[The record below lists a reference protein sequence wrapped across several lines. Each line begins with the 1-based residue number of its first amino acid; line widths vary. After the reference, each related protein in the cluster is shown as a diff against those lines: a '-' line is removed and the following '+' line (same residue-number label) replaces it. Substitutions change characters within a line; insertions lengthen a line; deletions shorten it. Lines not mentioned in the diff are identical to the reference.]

1 MGGHAMYEWVYI
13 AAVVAI
19 LIWVGA
25 SSWDVERII
34 EEVPADAE
42 TIKVVGQQWFW
53 SFEHADGTKEINE
66 LHVQKDKPYRFEI
79 TSLDVNHNFNVPDYV
94 ILMDAVPGRINTLW
108 NLFTE
113 PGEFLIQCREY
124 CGFSHYNMKAKL
136 FVEPAVTPVAA
147 ESPPTTTPITT
158 PNATVVPDQQQEQQQ
173 QQQAATQ
180 QQPST
185 NATSAAAGGGGG
197 EGNATSAAAGG
208 GEGNATSA
216 AAGGGGGVTLTILEG
231 SSIQG
236 TPDYDPDE
244 LTVKKG
250 ETILVDNVD
259 TMPHTVTNGESGS
272 DPTSGKLF
280 DTSIINGGDSAEL
293 DTSTIDAGAH
303 PYYCMVHPYMTGT
316 LTVE

>member
-19 LIWVGA
+19 LIFVGA
-25 SSWDVERII
+25 ASWDVERII
-34 EEVPADAE
+34 EEVPAEAE

-53 SFEHADGTKEINE
+53 SFEHADGTKEVNE

-79 TSLDVNHNFNVPDYV
+79 TSLDVNHAFNVPDWT
-94 ILMDAVPGRINTLW
+94 LMIDAVPGRINTLW
-108 NLFTE
+108 NMFTE
-113 PGEFLIQCREY
+113 DGEFLIQCREY

-147 ESPPTTTPITT
+147 ETPPT
-158 PNATVVPDQQQEQQQ
+158 NQQQ
-173 QQQAATQ
+173 QPATQ
-180 QQPST
+180 QQQPATQEQQPSA
-185 NATSAAAGGGGG
+185 NATTSAAAGNATTTQASA
-197 EGNATSAAAGG
+197 GNATSAA
-208 GEGNATSA
+208 T
-216 AAGGGGGVTLTILEG
+216 AGGGGGVTLTILEG

-236 TPDYDPDE
+236 NPDYDTYE

-250 ETILVDNVD
+250 DKITVNNVD

-272 DPTSGKLF
+272 DPNSGKLF
-280 DTSIINGGDSAEL
+280 DTSIINGGDSAEI
-293 DTSTIDAGAH
+293 DTSTVDAGAH
-303 PYYCMVHPYMTGT
+303 PFYCMVHPYMTGS

>member
-1 MGGHAMYEWVYI
+1 MGGHATYEWAYI
-13 AAVVAI
+13 AVVIAI

-34 EEVPADAE
+34 EEVPANAE

-66 LHVQKDKPYRFEI
+66 LHVQQDKPYRFEI

-147 ESPPTTTPITT
+147 ESPPTSTPITT
-158 PNATVVPDQQQEQQQ
+158 PNATVVPNE
-173 QQQAATQ
+173 QQAATQ
-180 QQPST
+180 QQPSA
-185 NATSAAAGGGGG
+185 NATSAAAGEG
-197 EGNATSAAAGG
+197 EGNATSTAAA
-208 GEGNATSA
+208 GEGNATSPA
-216 AAGGGGGVTLTILEG
+216 AGGGGVTLTILEG

-259 TMPHTVTNGESGS
+259 TMPHTVTNGKSGS
-272 DPTSGKLF
+272 DPTSGKIF
-280 DTSIINGGDSAEL
+280 DTSIINGGDSAEM
-293 DTSTIDAGAH
+293 DTSTIDAGTY
-303 PYYCMVHPYMTGT
+303 PYYCMVHPYMTGS

>member
-1 MGGHAMYEWVYI
+1 MASHAMYEWVYI
-13 AAVVAI
+13 GAVVAI

-34 EEVPADAE
+34 EEVPAEAE
-42 TIKVVGQQWFW
+42 TIKVIGQQWFW

-79 TSLDVNHNFNVPDYV
+79 TSMDVNHNFNVPDYV

-108 NLFTE
+108 NMFTE

-124 CGFSHYNMKAKL
+124 CGFSHYNMKEKL

-147 ESPPTTTPITT
+147 EPATTTTTTPITT
-158 PNATVVPDQQQEQQQ
+158 PNATVVPTQQGQQEQQ
-173 QQQAATQ
+173 
-180 QQPST
+180 PSA
-185 NATSAAAGGGGG
+185 NATSGAAGNATNEAAA
-197 EGNATSAAAGG
+197 GNATSAAA
-208 GEGNATSA
+208 
-216 AAGGGGGVTLTILEG
+216 GGGGVTLTILEG

-236 TPDYDPDE
+236 NPDYDPKE

-250 ETILVDNVD
+250 DKILVDNVD

-272 DPTSGKLF
+272 DPNSGKLF
-280 DTSIINGGDSAEL
+280 DTSIINGGDSAEI
-293 DTSTIDAGAH
+293 DTATVDAGTH

>member
-19 LIWVGA
+19 LIFVGA
-25 SSWDVERII
+25 ASWDVERII

-42 TIKVVGQQWFW
+42 TIKVIGQQWFW
-53 SFEHADGTKEINE
+53 SFEHADGTKEVNE
-66 LHVQKDKPYRFEI
+66 LHVQKGKPYRFEI
-79 TSLDVNHNFNVPDYV
+79 TSLDVNHNFNVPDWTL
-94 ILMDAVPGRINTLW
+94 LMDAVPGRINTLW
-108 NLFTE
+108 NMFTE
-113 PGEFLIQCREY
+113 EGEYLIQCREY

-147 ESPPTTTPITT
+147 ETPPTSTPITT
-158 PNATVVPDQQQEQQQ
+158 PNATVVPNQQQ
-173 QQQAATQ
+173 QQPATQ
-180 QQPST
+180 EQQPSANAT
-185 NATSAAAGGGGG
+185 TSAAAPGNATTTQASAANATSAAA
-197 EGNATSAAAGG
+197 
-208 GEGNATSA
+208 
-216 AAGGGGGVTLTILEG
+216 GGVTLTILEG

-236 TPDYDPDE
+236 SPDYDPKE

-250 ETILVDNVD
+250 DKILVDNVD

-272 DPTSGKLF
+272 DPNSGKLF

-293 DTSTIDAGAH
+293 DTSTIDAGTH

>member
-1 MGGHAMYEWVYI
+1 MGSHALYEWIYI
-13 AAVVAI
+13 GAVVAI

-34 EEVPADAE
+34 EEVPAEAE

-79 TSLDVNHNFNVPDYV
+79 TSIDVNHNFNVPDYV

-147 ESPPTTTPITT
+147 EPATTTTTTPITT
-158 PNATVVPDQQQEQQQ
+158 PNATVVPTQQGQQEQE
-173 QQQAATQ
+173 
-180 QQPST
+180 QQPSA
-185 NATSAAAGGGGG
+185 NATSGAAGNATNEAAA
-197 EGNATSAAAGG
+197 GNATSAAA
-208 GEGNATSA
+208 A
-216 AAGGGGGVTLTILEG
+216 AGGGGGGVTLTILEG

-236 TPDYDPDE
+236 NPDYDPKE

-250 ETILVDNVD
+250 DKILVDNVD

-272 DPTSGKLF
+272 DPNSGKLF
-280 DTSIINGGDSAEL
+280 DTSIINGGDSAEI
-293 DTSTIDAGAH
+293 DTATVDAGTH

>member
-1 MGGHAMYEWVYI
+1 MGSHALYEWIYI
-13 AAVVAI
+13 GAVVAI

-34 EEVPADAE
+34 EEVPAEAE

-79 TSLDVNHNFNVPDYV
+79 TSIDVNHNFNVPDYV

-108 NLFTE
+108 NMFTE

-147 ESPPTTTPITT
+147 EPATTTTTTTPITT
-158 PNATVVPDQQQEQQQ
+158 PNATVVPTQQGQQEQE
-173 QQQAATQ
+173 
-180 QQPST
+180 QQPLA
-185 NATSAAAGGGGG
+185 NATSGAAGNATNEAAA
-197 EGNATSAAAGG
+197 GNATSAAA
-208 GEGNATSA
+208 A
-216 AAGGGGGVTLTILEG
+216 AGGGGGGVTLTILEG

-236 TPDYDPDE
+236 NPDYDPKE

-250 ETILVDNVD
+250 DKILVDNVD

-272 DPTSGKLF
+272 DPNSGKLF
-280 DTSIINGGDSAEL
+280 DTSIINGGDSAEI
-293 DTSTIDAGAH
+293 DTATVDAGTH

>member
-1 MGGHAMYEWVYI
+1 MGSHALYEWIYI
-13 AAVVAI
+13 GAVVAI

-34 EEVPADAE
+34 EEVPAEAE

-79 TSLDVNHNFNVPDYV
+79 TSIDVNHNFNVPDYV

-147 ESPPTTTPITT
+147 EPATTTTTTPITT
-158 PNATVVPDQQQEQQQ
+158 PNATIVPTQQGQQEQQ
-173 QQQAATQ
+173 
-180 QQPST
+180 PSA
-185 NATSAAAGGGGG
+185 NATSGAAGNATNEAAA
-197 EGNATSAAAGG
+197 GNATSAA
-208 GEGNATSA
+208 A

-236 TPDYDPDE
+236 NPDYDPKE

-250 ETILVDNVD
+250 DKILVDNVD

-272 DPTSGKLF
+272 DPNSGKLF
-280 DTSIINGGDSAEL
+280 DTSIINGGDSAEI
-293 DTSTIDAGAH
+293 DTSTVDAGTH
-303 PYYCMVHPYMTGT
+303 PYYCMVHPYMTGS

>member
-1 MGGHAMYEWVYI
+1 MYEWVYI

-19 LIWVGA
+19 LIFVGA
-25 SSWDVERII
+25 ASWDVERII
-34 EEVPADAE
+34 EEVPAEAE
-42 TIKVVGQQWFW
+42 TIKVIGQQWFW

-66 LHVQKDKPYRFEI
+66 LHVQKGKPYRFEI
-79 TSLDVNHNFNVPDYV
+79 TSLDVNHNFNVPDWTL
-94 ILMDAVPGRINTLW
+94 LMDAVPGRINTLW

-113 PGEFLIQCREY
+113 EGEYLIQCREY

-147 ESPPTTTPITT
+147 EAPPTSTPITT
-158 PNATVVPDQQQEQQQ
+158 PNATVVPNQQQ
-173 QQQAATQ
+173 QQQSATQ
-180 QQPST
+180 EQQPSANT
-185 NATSAAAGGGGG
+185 TTSAAASGNATTTQASP
-197 EGNATSAAAGG
+197 GNATSAAAGG
-208 GEGNATSA
+208 GV
-216 AAGGGGGVTLTILEG
+216 GGVTLTILEG

-236 TPDYDPDE
+236 SPDYDPKE

-250 ETILVDNVD
+250 DKILVDNVD

-272 DPTSGKLF
+272 DPNSGKLF

-293 DTSTIDAGAH
+293 DTSTIDAGTH
-303 PYYCMVHPYMTGT
+303 PYYCLVHPYMTGT

>member
-1 MGGHAMYEWVYI
+1 MGSHALYEWIYI
-13 AAVVAI
+13 GAVVAI

-34 EEVPADAE
+34 EDVPAEAE

-79 TSLDVNHNFNVPDYV
+79 TSIDVNHNFNVPDYV

-108 NLFTE
+108 NMFTE

-147 ESPPTTTPITT
+147 EPATTTTTTPITT
-158 PNATVVPDQQQEQQQ
+158 PNATVVPTQQGQQEQE
-173 QQQAATQ
+173 
-180 QQPST
+180 QQPSA
-185 NATSAAAGGGGG
+185 NATSGAAGNATNEAAA
-197 EGNATSAAAGG
+197 GNATSAAA
-208 GEGNATSA
+208 
-216 AAGGGGGVTLTILEG
+216 GGGGVTLTILEG

-236 TPDYDPDE
+236 NPDYDPKE

-250 ETILVDNVD
+250 DKILVDNVD

-272 DPTSGKLF
+272 DPNSGKLF
-280 DTSIINGGDSAEL
+280 DTGIINGGDSAEI
-293 DTSTIDAGAH
+293 DTATVDAGTH

>member
-1 MGGHAMYEWVYI
+1 MGSHALYEWVYI
-13 AAVVAI
+13 GAVVAI

-79 TSLDVNHNFNVPDYV
+79 TSMDVNHNFNVPDWT

-108 NLFTE
+108 NMFTE

-147 ESPPTTTPITT
+147 EPATTTTTTTTPITT
-158 PNATVVPDQQQEQQQ
+158 PNATVVPTQQGQQEQE
-173 QQQAATQ
+173 
-180 QQPST
+180 QQPSA
-185 NATSAAAGGGGG
+185 NATSGAAGNATN
-197 EGNATSAAAGG
+197 EAVAGNATSA
-208 GEGNATSA
+208 A

-236 TPDYDPDE
+236 SPDYDPKE
-244 LTVKKG
+244 LTVTKG
-250 ETILVDNVD
+250 DKILVDNVD

-272 DPTSGKLF
+272 DPNSGKLF
-280 DTSIINGGDSAEL
+280 DTSIINGGDSAEI
-293 DTSTIDAGAH
+293 DTATVDAGTY
-303 PYYCMVHPYMTGT
+303 PYYGMVHPYMTGT

>member
-1 MGGHAMYEWVYI
+1 MGSHALYEWVYI
-13 AAVVAI
+13 GAVVAI

-79 TSLDVNHNFNVPDYV
+79 TSMDVNHNFNVPDWT

-108 NLFTE
+108 NMFTE

-147 ESPPTTTPITT
+147 EPATTTTTTPITT
-158 PNATVVPDQQQEQQQ
+158 PNATVVPTQQGQQEQE
-173 QQQAATQ
+173 
-180 QQPST
+180 QQPSA
-185 NATSAAAGGGGG
+185 NATSGAA
-197 EGNATSAAAGG
+197 GNATNEAVA
-208 GEGNATSA
+208 GNATSA

-236 TPDYDPDE
+236 SPDYDPKE

-250 ETILVDNVD
+250 DKILVDNVD

-272 DPTSGKLF
+272 DPNSGKLF
-280 DTSIINGGDSAEL
+280 DTSIINGGDSAEI
-293 DTSTIDAGAH
+293 DTSTVDAGTH
-303 PYYCMVHPYMTGT
+303 PYYCMVHPYMTGS